1 MIEAFSAVVPVF
13 LLIGL
18 GVCLDLFRALPENAN
33 QTLSLYVLNVALP
46 LLLFQIM
53 ATAPLE
59 SFAHPQFWLGV
70 IAAQFLIYGVC
81 YAADRI
87 LARHDSAAATVTAL
101 GGCFCNAAFV
111 GIPVITSALPGNAEA
126 LFVAGLFTITP
137 NLLFVVGQVQLAAHD
152 PSRSMPQGRKA
163 VLLHVLR
170 YSLLYN
176 AVFWG
181 MAGGV
186 LVSALGLGLW
196 DPLNRAAELVGHTAA
211 PCMLVTLGLTLR
223 ERLAVVLR
231 HAGGHALLR
240 QTALQIC
247 KLVVQPLVCWGI
259 LAALAGLALACSG
272 LGLWQPL
279 DHAAA
284 LIGSTAAPCML
295 LALGFDLRQKLVL
308 ALRRNGGHTV
318 IRQAWLLLCKL
329 GIHPLICWGIMH
341 LAGLPPLWLGVG
353 VLMSATGTALV
364 ASVLAEVYSAVPE
377 EAALTAVLSNAASM
391 VSLML
396 FIFLLQG
403 AGCL

>member
-18 GVCLDLFRALPENAN
+18 GVCLDIFRALPENAH
-33 QTLSLYVLNVALP
+33 QTMSLYVLNVALP

-70 IAAQFLIYGVC
+70 IAAQFLIYGAC

-87 LARHDSAAATVTAL
+87 LARHNSATATVTAL

-170 YSLLYN
+170 YSLLHN

-231 HAGGHALLR
+231 HAGRHALLR
-240 QTALQIC
+240 QTALQVC
-247 KLVVQPLVCWGI
+247 KLVVQPLVCWAI
-259 LAALAGLALACSG
+259 LAALGVE
-272 LGLWQPL
+272 GLWL
-279 DHAAA
+279 AVSVIMAASGSA
-284 LIGSTAAPCML
+284 LVVP
-295 LALGFDLRQKLVL
+295 VL
-308 ALRRNGGHTV
+308 ADVH
-318 IRQAWLLLCKL
+318 
-329 GIHPLICWGIMH
+329 H
-341 LAGLPPLWLGVG
+341 AGPEE
-353 VLMSATGTALV
+353 ATQTALV
-364 ASVLAEVYSAVPE
+364 SNG
-377 EAALTAVLSNAASM
+377 LSLF
-391 VSLML
+391 SLSF
-396 FIFLLQG
+396 FIWMMRLLG
-403 AGCL
+403 HI

>member
-1 MIEAFSAVVPVF
+1 MEAFYAVLPVF
-13 LLIGL
+13 LLIAVGAA
-18 GVCLDLFRALPENAN
+18 VHMTDVLPENTGAAMG
-33 QTLSLYVLNVALP
+33 LYVLKLALP
-46 LLLFQIM
+46 VLMLHILSG
-53 ATAPLE
+53 ASRLDL
-59 SFAHPQFWLGV
+59 AHGGFWLGV
-70 IAAQFLIYGVC
+70 IGAQMLC
-81 YAADRI
+81 YLLGYVVDRLFSRRGTGPAI
-87 LARHDSAAATVTAL
+87 ISGLACSASNT
-101 GGCFCNAAFV
+101 AFV
-111 GIPVITSALPGNAEA
+111 GLPI
-126 LFVAGLFTITP
+126 VAGLAALTP
-137 NLLFVVGQVQLAAHD
+137 NVVVIMAQIRMDCLAGSAAWGDGRGRIWKLLRLFLLGNPLLLAT
-152 PSRSMPQGRKA
+152 
-163 VLLHVLR
+163 
-170 YSLLYN
+170 
-176 AVFWG
+176 
-181 MAGGV
+181 
-186 LVSALGLGLW
+186 LVGLG
-196 DPLNRAAELVGHTAA
+196 
-211 PCMLVTLGLTLR
+211 
-223 ERLAVVLR
+223 
-231 HAGGHALLR
+231 
-240 QTALQIC
+240 
-247 KLVVQPLVCWGI
+247 
-259 LAALAGLALACSG
+259 LACSG

-329 GIHPLICWGIMH
+329 GIHPLICWGIMR

>member
-181 MAGGV
+181 MVGGV

-259 LAALAGLALACSG
+259 LAALGVE
-272 LGLWQPL
+272 GLWL
-279 DHAAA
+279 AVSVIMAASGSA
-284 LIGSTAAPCML
+284 LVVP
-295 LALGFDLRQKLVL
+295 VL
-308 ALRRNGGHTV
+308 ADVH
-318 IRQAWLLLCKL
+318 
-329 GIHPLICWGIMH
+329 H
-341 LAGLPPLWLGVG
+341 AGPEE
-353 VLMSATGTALV
+353 ATLTALV
-364 ASVLAEVYSAVPE
+364 SNG
-377 EAALTAVLSNAASM
+377 LSLF
-391 VSLML
+391 SLSF
-396 FIFLLQG
+396 FIWVMRLLG
-403 AGCL
+403 HI

>member
-46 LLLFQIM
+46 LLLFLY
-53 ATAPLE
+53 PLAITLILLALFGNLFHHDRAVYV
-59 SFAHPQFWLGV
+59 SV
-70 IAAQFLIYGVC
+70 TQFLIYGVC

-259 LAALAGLALACSG
+259 LAALGVE
-272 LGLWQPL
+272 GLWL
-279 DHAAA
+279 AVSVIMAASGSA
-284 LIGSTAAPCML
+284 LVVP
-295 LALGFDLRQKLVL
+295 VL
-308 ALRRNGGHTV
+308 ADVH
-318 IRQAWLLLCKL
+318 
-329 GIHPLICWGIMH
+329 H
-341 LAGLPPLWLGVG
+341 AGPEE
-353 VLMSATGTALV
+353 ATLTALV
-364 ASVLAEVYSAVPE
+364 SNG
-377 EAALTAVLSNAASM
+377 LSLF
-391 VSLML
+391 SLSF
-396 FIFLLQG
+396 FIWVMRLLG
-403 AGCL
+403 HI

>member
-101 GGCFCNAAFV
+101 GGCFCNAA
-111 GIPVITSALPGNAEA
+111 
-126 LFVAGLFTITP
+126 
-137 NLLFVVGQVQLAAHD
+137 
-152 PSRSMPQGRKA
+152 
-163 VLLHVLR
+163 
-170 YSLLYN
+170 
-176 AVFWG
+176 
-181 MAGGV
+181 
-186 LVSALGLGLW
+186 
-196 DPLNRAAELVGHTAA
+196 
-211 PCMLVTLGLTLR
+211 
-223 ERLAVVLR
+223 
-231 HAGGHALLR
+231 
-240 QTALQIC
+240 
-247 KLVVQPLVCWGI
+247 
-259 LAALAGLALACSG
+259 
-272 LGLWQPL
+272 
-279 DHAAA
+279 
-284 LIGSTAAPCML
+284 
-295 LALGFDLRQKLVL
+295 
-308 ALRRNGGHTV
+308 
-318 IRQAWLLLCKL
+318 
-329 GIHPLICWGIMH
+329 
-341 LAGLPPLWLGVG
+341 
-353 VLMSATGTALV
+353 
-364 ASVLAEVYSAVPE
+364 
-377 EAALTAVLSNAASM
+377 SM

>member
-18 GVCLDLFRALPENAN
+18 GVCLDIFRALPENAH
-33 QTLSLYVLNVALP
+33 QTMSLYVLNVALP

-70 IAAQFLIYGVC
+70 IAAQFLIYGAC

-87 LARHDSAAATVTAL
+87 LARHNSATATVTAL

-231 HAGGHALLR
+231 HAGRHA
-240 QTALQIC
+240 A
-247 KLVVQPLVCWGI
+247 PDGP
-259 LAALAGLALACSG
+259 AGLQAGGAAPGVLGHPGRAGCGRPVAGGFGHYGRFRLGPGGPRAGRRASCRAGRSDPDG
-272 LGLWQPL
+272 LGLQRLEPVLTELLHL
-279 DHAAA
+279 DDASAGPY
-284 LIGSTAAPCML
+284 LMRP
-295 LALGFDLRQKLVL
+295 
-308 ALRRNGGHTV
+308 
-318 IRQAWLLLCKL
+318 AWLPAVLWRQ
-329 GIHPLICWGIMH
+329 GQR
-341 LAGLPPLWLGVG
+341 GLPPPAGPACGQGCRKAFGISCPTTQRPVD
-353 VLMSATGTALV
+353 TG
-364 ASVLAEVYSAVPE
+364 
-377 EAALTAVLSNAASM
+377 
-391 VSLML
+391 L
-396 FIFLLQG
+396 FQ
-403 AGCL
+403 

>member
-70 IAAQFLIYGVC
+70 IAAQFLIYGAC

-87 LARHDSAAATVTAL
+87 LARHDSATATVTAL

-196 DPLNRAAELVGHTAA
+196 GRWTGPPSWWAIR
-211 PCMLVTLGLTLR
+211 PR
-223 ERLAVVLR
+223 
-231 HAGGHALLR
+231 
-240 QTALQIC
+240 
-247 KLVVQPLVCWGI
+247 P
-259 LAALAGLALACSG
+259 ACSS
-272 LGLWQPL
+272 P
-279 DHAAA
+279 
-284 LIGSTAAPCML
+284 
-295 LALGFDLRQKLVL
+295 
-308 ALRRNGGHTV
+308 
-318 IRQAWLLLCKL
+318 
-329 GIHPLICWGIMH
+329 WG
-341 LAGLPPLWLGVG
+341 
-353 VLMSATGTALV
+353 
-364 ASVLAEVYSAVPE
+364 
-377 EAALTAVLSNAASM
+377 
-391 VSLML
+391 
-396 FIFLLQG
+396 
-403 AGCL
+403 

>member
-1 MIEAFSAVVPVF
+1 MEAFYAVLPVF
-13 LLIGL
+13 LLIAVGAA
-18 GVCLDLFRALPENAN
+18 VHMTDVLPENTGAAMG
-33 QTLSLYVLNVALP
+33 LYVLKLALPCSCCISCPVRAVWIWPTAVSGWASSGRRCCAICWATPWTGFFPGGGPGPAIISGLACSASNTAFVGLPIVAGLLPGNHEAMVVAGLAALTPNVVVIMAQIRMDCLAGSAAWGDGRGRIWKLLRLFLLGNP
-46 LLLFQIM
+46 LLL
-53 ATAPLE
+53 AT
-59 SFAHPQFWLGV
+59 
-70 IAAQFLIYGVC
+70 
-81 YAADRI
+81 
-87 LARHDSAAATVTAL
+87 
-101 GGCFCNAAFV
+101 
-111 GIPVITSALPGNAEA
+111 
-126 LFVAGLFTITP
+126 
-137 NLLFVVGQVQLAAHD
+137 
-152 PSRSMPQGRKA
+152 
-163 VLLHVLR
+163 
-170 YSLLYN
+170 
-176 AVFWG
+176 
-181 MAGGV
+181 
-186 LVSALGLGLW
+186 
-196 DPLNRAAELVGHTAA
+196 
-211 PCMLVTLGLTLR
+211 
-223 ERLAVVLR
+223 
-231 HAGGHALLR
+231 
-240 QTALQIC
+240 
-247 KLVVQPLVCWGI
+247 
-259 LAALAGLALACSG
+259 LAGLALACSG

>member
-231 HAGGHALLR
+231 HCARRPCRSASWWCSPWSAGASWPRWAWKACGWPFR
-240 QTALQIC
+240 SSW
-247 KLVVQPLVCWGI
+247 PLPAPPWWSPCWRT
-259 LAALAGLALACSG
+259 CTM
-272 LGLWQPL
+272 P
-279 DHAAA
+279 
-284 LIGSTAAPCML
+284 
-295 LALGFDLRQKLVL
+295 V
-308 ALRRNGGHTV
+308 LRR
-318 IRQAWLLLCKL
+318 R
-329 GIHPLICWGIMH
+329 P
-341 LAGLPPLWLGVG
+341 
-353 VLMSATGTALV
+353 
-364 ASVLAEVYSAVPE
+364 
-377 EAALTAVLSNAASM
+377 
-391 VSLML
+391 
-396 FIFLLQG
+396 
-403 AGCL
+403 

>member
-59 SFAHPQFWLGV
+59 SFAHP
-70 IAAQFLIYGVC
+70 QFLIYGVC

-259 LAALAGLALACSG
+259 LAALGVE
-272 LGLWQPL
+272 GLWL
-279 DHAAA
+279 AVSVIMAASGSA
-284 LIGSTAAPCML
+284 LVVP
-295 LALGFDLRQKLVL
+295 VL
-308 ALRRNGGHTV
+308 ADVH
-318 IRQAWLLLCKL
+318 
-329 GIHPLICWGIMH
+329 H
-341 LAGLPPLWLGVG
+341 AGPEE
-353 VLMSATGTALV
+353 ATLTALV
-364 ASVLAEVYSAVPE
+364 SNG
-377 EAALTAVLSNAASM
+377 LSLF
-391 VSLML
+391 SLSF
-396 FIFLLQG
+396 FIWVMRLLG
-403 AGCL
+403 HI

>member
-70 IAAQFLIYGVC
+70 IAAQFLIYGAC

-196 DPLNRAAELVGHTAA
+196 GPLDRAAELVGHTAA

-223 ERLAVVLR
+223 ERLAVVFR
-231 HAGGHALLR
+231 HAGNHALLR
-240 QTALQIC
+240 QAESMAAVCQWAEGDLQ
-247 KLVVQPLVCWGI
+247 
-259 LAALAGLALACSG
+259 
-272 LGLWQPL
+272 
-279 DHAAA
+279 AAA
-284 LIGSTAAPCML
+284 ERFGGQSDGAVWRLELDAAGDDTEENASGWVEITL
-295 LALGFDLRQKLVL
+295 L
-308 ALRRNGGHTV
+308 
-318 IRQAWLLLCKL
+318 
-329 GIHPLICWGIMH
+329 
-341 LAGLPPLWLGVG
+341 
-353 VLMSATGTALV
+353 
-364 ASVLAEVYSAVPE
+364 PE
-377 EAALTAVLSNAASM
+377 EG
-391 VSLML
+391 
-396 FIFLLQG
+396 LLGRAQVRAESRKDG
-403 AGCL
+403 LVGEFPLAWQREAP

>member
-181 MAGGV
+181 MAGG
-186 LVSALGLGLW
+186 
-196 DPLNRAAELVGHTAA
+196 
-211 PCMLVTLGLTLR
+211 
-223 ERLAVVLR
+223 
-231 HAGGHALLR
+231 HALLR

-259 LAALAGLALACSG
+259 LAALGVE
-272 LGLWQPL
+272 GLWL
-279 DHAAA
+279 AVSVIMAASGSA
-284 LIGSTAAPCML
+284 LVVP
-295 LALGFDLRQKLVL
+295 VL
-308 ALRRNGGHTV
+308 ADVH
-318 IRQAWLLLCKL
+318 
-329 GIHPLICWGIMH
+329 H
-341 LAGLPPLWLGVG
+341 AGPEE
-353 VLMSATGTALV
+353 ATLTALV
-364 ASVLAEVYSAVPE
+364 SNG
-377 EAALTAVLSNAASM
+377 LSL
-391 VSLML
+391 VSLSF
-396 FIFLLQG
+396 FIWVMRLLG
-403 AGCL
+403 HI

>member
-18 GVCLDLFRALPENAN
+18 GVCLDIFRALPENAH
-33 QTLSLYVLNVALP
+33 QTMSLYVLNVALP

-70 IAAQFLIYGVC
+70 IAAQFLIYGAC

-87 LARHDSAAATVTAL
+87 LARHNSATATVTAL

-231 HAGGHALLR
+231 HAGRHALLR
-240 QTALQIC
+240 QTALQVC
-247 KLVVQPLVCWGI
+247 KLVVQPLVCWAI
-259 LAALAGLALACSG
+259 LAASRLYGRPGYGQLSNVPQERLKKRACVRTTYTPDKTRLHEGPAVRDPRHCGIPCRRGHRRHWGTPSRNG
-272 LGLWQPL
+272 SLRPAILRYYPRSCWGACAPPG
-279 DHAAA
+279 A
-284 LIGSTAAPCML
+284 STAP
-295 LALGFDLRQKLVL
+295 ALS
-308 ALRRNGGHTV
+308 
-318 IRQAWLLLCKL
+318 
-329 GIHPLICWGIMH
+329 P
-341 LAGLPPLWLGVG
+341 
-353 VLMSATGTALV
+353 
-364 ASVLAEVYSAVPE
+364 
-377 EAALTAVLSNAASM
+377 LTAYR
-391 VSLML
+391 
-396 FIFLLQG
+396 
-403 AGCL
+403 

>member
-1 MIEAFSAVVPVF
+1 MAQIRMDCLAGSAAWGDGRGRIWKLLRLF
-13 LLIGL
+13 LLG
-18 GVCLDLFRALPENAN
+18 N
-33 QTLSLYVLNVALP
+33 P
-46 LLLFQIM
+46 LLL
-53 ATAPLE
+53 AT
-59 SFAHPQFWLGV
+59 
-70 IAAQFLIYGVC
+70 
-81 YAADRI
+81 
-87 LARHDSAAATVTAL
+87 
-101 GGCFCNAAFV
+101 
-111 GIPVITSALPGNAEA
+111 
-126 LFVAGLFTITP
+126 
-137 NLLFVVGQVQLAAHD
+137 
-152 PSRSMPQGRKA
+152 
-163 VLLHVLR
+163 
-170 YSLLYN
+170 
-176 AVFWG
+176 
-181 MAGGV
+181 
-186 LVSALGLGLW
+186 LVGLG
-196 DPLNRAAELVGHTAA
+196 
-211 PCMLVTLGLTLR
+211 
-223 ERLAVVLR
+223 
-231 HAGGHALLR
+231 
-240 QTALQIC
+240 
-247 KLVVQPLVCWGI
+247 
-259 LAALAGLALACSG
+259 LACSG

-329 GIHPLICWGIMH
+329 GIHPLICWGIMR

>member
-1 MIEAFSAVVPVF
+1 MEAFYAVLPVF
-13 LLIGL
+13 LLIAVGAA
-18 GVCLDLFRALPENAN
+18 VHMTDVLPENTGAAMG
-33 QTLSLYVLNVALP
+33 LYVLKLALP
-46 LLLFQIM
+46 VLMLHILSG
-53 ATAPLE
+53 ASRLDL
-59 SFAHPQFWLGV
+59 AHGGFWLGV
-70 IAAQFLIYGVC
+70 IGAQMLC
-81 YAADRI
+81 YLLGYAVDRLFSRRGTGPAI
-87 LARHDSAAATVTAL
+87 ISGLACSASNT
-101 GGCFCNAAFV
+101 AFV
-111 GIPVITSALPGNAEA
+111 GLPI
-126 LFVAGLFTITP
+126 VAGLLPGDHEAMVVAGLAALTP
-137 NLLFVVGQVQLAAHD
+137 NVVVIMAQIRMDCLAGSAAWGD
-152 PSRSMPQGRKA
+152 GRGRIWK
-163 VLLHVLR
+163 
-170 YSLLYN
+170 
-176 AVFWG
+176 
-181 MAGGV
+181 
-186 LVSALGLGLW
+186 
-196 DPLNRAAELVGHTAA
+196 
-211 PCMLVTLGLTLR
+211 
-223 ERLAVVLR
+223 
-231 HAGGHALLR
+231 LLR
-240 QTALQIC
+240 LF
-247 KLVVQPLVCWGI
+247 LLGSPLL
-259 LAALAGLALACSG
+259 LATLAGLALACSG

>member
-223 ERLAVVLR
+223 ERLAVVC
-231 HAGGHALLR
+231 GGGDEGVEALTARAAER

-259 LAALAGLALACSG
+259 LAALGVE
-272 LGLWQPL
+272 GLWL
-279 DHAAA
+279 AVSVIMAASGSA
-284 LIGSTAAPCML
+284 LVVP
-295 LALGFDLRQKLVL
+295 VL
-308 ALRRNGGHTV
+308 ADVH
-318 IRQAWLLLCKL
+318 
-329 GIHPLICWGIMH
+329 H
-341 LAGLPPLWLGVG
+341 AGPEE
-353 VLMSATGTALV
+353 ATLTALV
-364 ASVLAEVYSAVPE
+364 SNG
-377 EAALTAVLSNAASM
+377 LSLF
-391 VSLML
+391 SLSF
-396 FIFLLQG
+396 FIWVMRLLG
-403 AGCL
+403 HI

>member
-70 IAAQFLIYGVC
+70 IAAQFLIYGAC

-196 DPLNRAAELVGHTAA
+196 GPLDRAAELVGHTAA

-223 ERLAVVLR
+223 ERLAVEGLWLAVSVIMCASGSALVVPVLADVH
-231 HAGGHALLR
+231 HAG
-240 QTALQIC
+240 
-247 KLVVQPLVCWGI
+247 PEE
-259 LAALAGLALACSG
+259 
-272 LGLWQPL
+272 
-279 DHAAA
+279 
-284 LIGSTAAPCML
+284 
-295 LALGFDLRQKLVL
+295 
-308 ALRRNGGHTV
+308 
-318 IRQAWLLLCKL
+318 
-329 GIHPLICWGIMH
+329 
-341 LAGLPPLWLGVG
+341 
-353 VLMSATGTALV
+353 ATLTALV
-364 ASVLAEVYSAVPE
+364 SNG
-377 EAALTAVLSNAASM
+377 LSLF
-391 VSLML
+391 SLSF
-396 FIFLLQG
+396 FIWLMRLLG
-403 AGCL
+403 HI

>member
-152 PSRSMPQGRKA
+152 PSRSMPQGRK
-163 VLLHVLR
+163 
-170 YSLLYN
+170 
-176 AVFWG
+176 
-181 MAGGV
+181 
-186 LVSALGLGLW
+186 LGLW

-259 LAALAGLALACSG
+259 LAALGVE
-272 LGLWQPL
+272 GLWL
-279 DHAAA
+279 AVSVIMAASGSA
-284 LIGSTAAPCML
+284 LVVP
-295 LALGFDLRQKLVL
+295 VL
-308 ALRRNGGHTV
+308 ADVH
-318 IRQAWLLLCKL
+318 
-329 GIHPLICWGIMH
+329 H
-341 LAGLPPLWLGVG
+341 AGPEE
-353 VLMSATGTALV
+353 ATLTALV
-364 ASVLAEVYSAVPE
+364 SNG
-377 EAALTAVLSNAASM
+377 LSLF
-391 VSLML
+391 SLSF
-396 FIFLLQG
+396 FIWVMRLLG
-403 AGCL
+403 HI

>member
-196 DPLNRAAELVGHTAA
+196 DPLNRAAELVGH
-211 PCMLVTLGLTLR
+211 
-223 ERLAVVLR
+223 
-231 HAGGHALLR
+231 ALLR

-259 LAALAGLALACSG
+259 LAALGVE
-272 LGLWQPL
+272 GLWL
-279 DHAAA
+279 AVSVIMAASGSA
-284 LIGSTAAPCML
+284 LVVP
-295 LALGFDLRQKLVL
+295 VL
-308 ALRRNGGHTV
+308 ADVH
-318 IRQAWLLLCKL
+318 
-329 GIHPLICWGIMH
+329 H
-341 LAGLPPLWLGVG
+341 AGPEE
-353 VLMSATGTALV
+353 ATLTALV
-364 ASVLAEVYSAVPE
+364 SNG
-377 EAALTAVLSNAASM
+377 LSLF
-391 VSLML
+391 SLSF
-396 FIFLLQG
+396 FIWVMRLLG
-403 AGCL
+403 HI

>member
-223 ERLAVVLR
+223 EGVYFYCYGPQYEPPAEIRAARILGGDAV
-231 HAGGHALLR
+231 GM
-240 QTALQIC
+240 
-247 KLVVQPLVCWGI
+247 
-259 LAALAGLALACSG
+259 
-272 LGLWQPL
+272 
-279 DHAAA
+279 
-284 LIGSTAAPCML
+284 ST
-295 LALGFDLRQKLVL
+295 V
-308 ALRRNGGHTV
+308 T
-318 IRQAWLLLCKL
+318 
-329 GIHPLICWGIMH
+329 
-341 LAGLPPLWLGVG
+341 
-353 VLMSATGTALV
+353 
-364 ASVLAEVYSAVPE
+364 E
-377 EAALTAVLSNAASM
+377 ALTAAHCGLPCLGFSVITNMAAGILDKALTEEEVLEVGRRVKHTFRALVDGVIEA
-391 VSLML
+391 L
-396 FIFLLQG
+396 
-403 AGCL
+403 

>member
-170 YSLLYN
+170 YSLL
-176 AVFWG
+176 
-181 MAGGV
+181 
-186 LVSALGLGLW
+186 
-196 DPLNRAAELVGHTAA
+196 
-211 PCMLVTLGLTLR
+211 
-223 ERLAVVLR
+223 
-231 HAGGHALLR
+231 
-240 QTALQIC
+240 
-247 KLVVQPLVCWGI
+247 
-259 LAALAGLALACSG
+259 
-272 LGLWQPL
+272 
-279 DHAAA
+279 
-284 LIGSTAAPCML
+284 
-295 LALGFDLRQKLVL
+295 
-308 ALRRNGGHTV
+308 
-318 IRQAWLLLCKL
+318 
-329 GIHPLICWGIMH
+329 
-341 LAGLPPLWLGVG
+341 
-353 VLMSATGTALV
+353 
-364 ASVLAEVYSAVPE
+364 
-377 EAALTAVLSNAASM
+377 
-391 VSLML
+391 
-396 FIFLLQG
+396 
-403 AGCL
+403 

>member
-18 GVCLDLFRALPENAN
+18 GVCLDLFRALPENAH
-33 QTLSLYVLNVALP
+33 QTMSLYVLNVALP

-196 DPLNRAAELVGHTAA
+196 DPLNRAAELAGSGGPGKRPGQAARPAGAAGRGPAARGRPCAAA
-211 PCMLVTLGLTLR
+211 PDGPADLQ
-223 ERLAVVLR
+223 
-231 HAGGHALLR
+231 AGG
-240 QTALQIC
+240 
-247 KLVVQPLVCWGI
+247 
-259 LAALAGLALACSG
+259 
-272 LGLWQPL
+272 
-279 DHAAA
+279 
-284 LIGSTAAPCML
+284 AAPGL
-295 LALGFDLRQKLVL
+295 LGHPGRAGRGRPVAGRFGHHGRFRLGPGGPR
-308 ALRRNGGHTV
+308 AGRRASC
-318 IRQAWLLLCKL
+318 R
-329 GIHPLICWGIMH
+329 
-341 LAGLPPLWLGVG
+341 AGRSDPDGPGLQWPEP
-353 VLMSATGTALV
+353 
-364 ASVLAEVYSAVPE
+364 VLAEFLHLGDASAGPYLMRLDGLPAVP
-377 EAALTAVLSNAASM
+377 
-391 VSLML
+391 VS
-396 FIFLLQG
+396 
-403 AGCL
+403 

>member
-70 IAAQFLIYGVC
+70 IAAQFLIYGAC

-196 DPLNRAAELVGHTAA
+196 GPLDRAAELVGHTAA

-223 ERLAVVLR
+223 ERLAVVFR
-231 HAGGHALLR
+231 HAGNHACCAR
-240 QTALQIC
+240 RPCRSASWWCSPWCAGPSWPRWAWKACGWPSRSSCAL
-247 KLVVQPLVCWGI
+247 PAPPWWSPCWRMCI
-259 LAALAGLALACSG
+259 MPA
-272 LGLWQPL
+272 
-279 DHAAA
+279 
-284 LIGSTAAPCML
+284 
-295 LALGFDLRQKLVL
+295 RK
-308 ALRRNGGHTV
+308 RR
-318 IRQAWLLLCKL
+318 
-329 GIHPLICWGIMH
+329 P
-341 LAGLPPLWLGVG
+341 
-353 VLMSATGTALV
+353 
-364 ASVLAEVYSAVPE
+364 
-377 EAALTAVLSNAASM
+377 
-391 VSLML
+391 
-396 FIFLLQG
+396 
-403 AGCL
+403 

>member
-87 LARHDSAAATVTAL
+87 LARHDRAAATVTAL

-211 PCMLVTLGLTLR
+211 PCMLVTLGLTL
-223 ERLAVVLR
+223 LALV
-231 HAGGHALLR
+231 LLR
-240 QTALQIC
+240 
-247 KLVVQPLVCWGI
+247 
-259 LAALAGLALACSG
+259 
-272 LGLWQPL
+272 
-279 DHAAA
+279 
-284 LIGSTAAPCML
+284 
-295 LALGFDLRQKLVL
+295 
-308 ALRRNGGHTV
+308 
-318 IRQAWLLLCKL
+318 
-329 GIHPLICWGIMH
+329 
-341 LAGLPPLWLGVG
+341 
-353 VLMSATGTALV
+353 
-364 ASVLAEVYSAVPE
+364 
-377 EAALTAVLSNAASM
+377 AALTGRPCAAAPDGPAD
-391 VSLML
+391 LQAGGAAPG
-396 FIFLLQG
+396 LLG
-403 AGCL
+403 HPGRAGRGRPVAGRFGHHGRFRLRPGGPRAGGRAPCRS